1 VATVVAV
8 VFGEA
13 DVVVSGAVACDEVP
27 GSIEDAVSVGDAV
40 VVGVAGVRAVDVGA
54 EVALEVGVDDVVVDD
69 AAVVVDVE
77 AVAATP
83 QVERAIHRSPTAVGP
98 LSFMWMAVTVSEPS
112 GLCVCSL

>member
-54 EVALEVGVDDVVVDD
+54 EALEVGVDDVVVGD